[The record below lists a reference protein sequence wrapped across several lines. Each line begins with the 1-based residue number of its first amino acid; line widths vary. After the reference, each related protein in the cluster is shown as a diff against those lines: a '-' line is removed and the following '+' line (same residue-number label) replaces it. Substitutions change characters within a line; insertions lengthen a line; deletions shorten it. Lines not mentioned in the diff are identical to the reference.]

1 MKISGILLFIL
12 VIVLL
17 MASYHVIEGFRGGRR
32 GGGRRG
38 GGIRGGGR
46 RGGGIRGGGRRGGG
60 GARRAIRR
68 AVARQGGGHRGRR
81 GFGWRRGPRT
91 VVYDSQPYNYGGWRD
106 YYNGLPYLS
115 SYVPSWLW
123 GARCRSGCGYLGN
136 GAVGCVNPTNTP
148 DSCIFASD
156 CYGC

>member
-32 GGGRRG
+32 GA
-38 GGIRGGGR
+38 
-46 RGGGIRGGGRRGGG
+46 G
-60 GARRAIRR
+60 GARRAMRR
-68 AVARQGGGHRGRR
+68 AVARRGGGHRGRR
-81 GFGWRRGPRT
+81 GFRWRRGPRT
-91 VVYDSQPYNYGGWRD
+91 VVYDSRPYYYGGWRD
-106 YYNGLPYLS
+106 YYYGLPYLA
-115 SYVPSWLW
+115 SYMPSWLW
-123 GARCRSGCGYLGN
+123 GPRCRAGCGYLGN